1 LEEVGTDPIMAERA
15 YDDSDR
21 FIRWFNSSYYGRRAE
36 ARPGLG
42 YVAPPLDGVWAT
54 APYLHNGSVPTLAA
68 MLETSARPVY
78 WRFAAARPDYDQI
91 ALGWDYEALAE
102 GREQFASLD
111 EQKWVYDTTRPGF
124 GNQGHDFGDIL
135 SQEERRALLEYLK
148 TL

>member
-1 LEEVGTDPIMAERA
+1 V
-15 YDDSDR
+15 
-21 FIRWFNSSYYGRRAE
+21 RWFNGSFYGRHAE
-36 ARPGLG
+36 SQPGLG

-68 MLETSARPVY
+68 LLDTRARPTY
-78 WRFAAARPDYDQI
+78 WRFDGAEPAYDETRV
-91 ALGWDYEALAE
+91 GWAHHTLEQ

-135 SQEERRALLEYLK
+135 DDGERRALIEYLK